1 LVGAACPDDAAAVTA
16 ADARRD
22 LTATRR
28 RQFCRRRKSF
38 YRVRR
43 QNCVP
48 ARRRE
53 RRSLELL
60 YVLGRGS

>member
-1 LVGAACPDDAAAVTA
+1 LVGAACPDDPAAGTA
-16 ADARRD
+16 ADVKGVFA
-22 LTATRR
+22 ATRR

-38 YRVRR
+38 YHVRR